1 MADNETE
8 APGNILVRT
17 IIEMLGAP
25 KEHIE
30 KTLKDYVEKLKT
42 DKEFSIVKEE
52 IVPAKEQDKLFSVF
66 AELDIRFKTAQQ
78 LVDFCF
84 DSMPSSVEIIEP
96 SQLTL
101 SAGALSDTLN
111 DMQAKIHR
119 NDMIVKTLKAKGSL
133 VDKNAKSL
141 LRNFVFFLIDDE
153 PKTVE
158 YISKKIGVK
167 VEQITPFLKELTKE
181 GKVIEK
187 EGRYGRS
194 EQGAKKED

>member
-17 IIEMLGAP
+17 IIEMMGAP

-42 DKEFSIVKEE
+42 DKEISIVKEE
-52 IVPAKEQDKLFSVF
+52 IAPAKEQGKLFSVF
-66 AELDIRFKTAQQ
+66 AELDIRFRTAQK

-101 SAGALSDTLN
+101 DAGELSDTLN

-141 LRNFVFFLIDDE
+141 LRNFVFFS
-153 PKTVE
+153 
-158 YISKKIGVK
+158 Y
-167 VEQITPFLKELTKE
+167 
-181 GKVIEK
+181 
-187 EGRYGRS
+187 R
-194 EQGAKKED
+194 